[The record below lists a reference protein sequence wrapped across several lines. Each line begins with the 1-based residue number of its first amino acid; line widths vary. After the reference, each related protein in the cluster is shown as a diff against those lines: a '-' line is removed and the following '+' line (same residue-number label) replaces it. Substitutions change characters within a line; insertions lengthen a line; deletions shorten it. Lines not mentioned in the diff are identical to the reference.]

1 MFEVNEMKC
10 QEEMVL
16 YMHEYLDEY
25 ISPEDEKVLKQ
36 HLMECKSCQ
45 LLFQELEKTNALLQS
60 TAVIHAPSDFTNQVM
75 SQLPKQKKKI
85 NFQLWFTLH
94 PVLTAASL
102 FLILMMGS
110 VVTTWSTGKE
120 LSVSKQ
126 SNLIV
131 QKDTVIVPENEI
143 IKGDVVVKN
152 GNLKIEGKVEGNVT
166 VINGSIIDP
175 DQLLASAGNVTG
187 NIEEID
193 QIFAWMWFHIKSFF
207 SNSTQIFNKDTQ
219 SISPLNIAV

>member
-1 MFEVNEMKC
+1 MKC

-16 YMHEYLDEY
+16 FMHEYLDEY
-25 ISPEDEKVLKQ
+25 ISPEDEKVLKK
-36 HLMECKSCQ
+36 HLIECKSCQ
-45 LLFQELEKTNALLQS
+45 LLFQELEKTNTLLQS
-60 TAVIHAPSDFTNQVM
+60 SAVIHAPNDFTAKVM
-75 SQLPKQKKKI
+75 EQLPKQKKKI
-85 NFQLWFTLH
+85 NLQRWFTLH

-110 VVTTWSTGKE
+110 IVTSWSSGKE

-131 QKDTVIVPENEI
+131 QKDTVIVPEDEI

-175 DQLLASAGNVTG
+175 DHLLASAGNVTG
-187 NIEEID
+187 NIEEVD
-193 QIFAWMWFHIKSFF
+193 QIFEWMWFHIKSFF
-207 SNSTQIFNKDTQ
+207 SNRMQLFKTDIQ
-219 SISPLNIAV
+219 SFSPINVAI